1 MKRSIRFFTCL
12 MLVSFCLHG
21 TVLLSS
27 CSDWD
32 QDLTTSAS
40 VTDDES
46 DLSEPPIT
54 ESTQQVHEVLSLV
67 SDYMEAVVSGDPN
80 AVCEKMNLRKIEVLF
95 PSSEDAESVYSV
107 LTRHATYQ
115 LGVLIKQSESG
126 YRLDVTYS
134 MPDVRGCF
142 YEVLRDREFME
153 PFVHEWINALAQPSD
168 GTEAW
173 QKLADA
179 AFQEALSRIENGIYT
194 EVYVQSGEFGFHK
207 NPDAYILEKI
217 PDFVTFFGNDACMS
231 NLRFIDLNQEYDLLS
246 TYLAGMV
253 ESGEVTRE
261 VAESILN
268 EKKKEIDSSY

>member
-1 MKRSIRFFTCL
+1 MYSR
-12 MLVSFCLHG
+12 
-21 TVLLSS
+21 LLIS
-27 CSDWD
+27 
-32 QDLTTSAS
+32 
-40 VTDDES
+40 
-46 DLSEPPIT
+46 
-54 ESTQQVHEVLSLV
+54 
-67 SDYMEAVVSGDPN
+67 
-80 AVCEKMNLRKIEVLF
+80 
-95 PSSEDAESVYSV
+95 
-107 LTRHATYQ
+107 
-115 LGVLIKQSESG
+115 
-126 YRLDVTYS
+126 
-134 MPDVRGCF
+134 
-142 YEVLRDREFME
+142 
-153 PFVHEWINALAQPSD
+153 LAQPSD

-231 NLRFIDLNQEYDLLS
+231 NLRYIDLNQEYDLLS

-268 EKKKEIDSSY
+268 EKKKEIDSAY